1 MALLKIMTYS
11 TAVNL
16 SDIASPAQTRVIVGM
31 SGGVDSSVTAVLLKE
46 AGFDVEGLFMKN
58 LEEEQL
64 GAYIKKMKDKI

>member
-31 SGGVDSSVTAVLLKE
+31 SGGVDSSVTAVLLKQ
-46 AGFDVEGLFMKN
+46 AGFDVEGLFRS
-58 LEEEQL
+58 EERRVGKECRSRWSP
-64 GAYIKKMKDKI
+64 YH